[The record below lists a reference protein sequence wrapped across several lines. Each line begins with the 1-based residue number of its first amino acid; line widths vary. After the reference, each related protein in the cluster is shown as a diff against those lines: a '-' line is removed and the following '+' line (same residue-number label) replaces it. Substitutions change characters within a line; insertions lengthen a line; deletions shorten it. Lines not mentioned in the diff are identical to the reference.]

1 MCLGRRDV
9 AANEMIYRCDSDQP
23 LAETNFAVFDV
34 ETTGLSPAYGDRVCE
49 VACVRLTGELEVER
63 FESFVDP
70 GRSLSL
76 GAAAVNGITPDMLA
90 GAPPFSDVAGRLLS
104 LLDGAVLV
112 AHNAPFDLGFLA
124 MELEI
129 AHVPP
134 PEGEVLDTLTLARRA
149 FGFPRNGLQALARA
163 LQIEAATAHRAL
175 GDACTTAEVLAR
187 ILWEVEARWGVRTLG
202 QLLDFQGGSI
212 PYPFPQSLPLPPP
225 IAEALHCNG
234 QVRMRYV
241 DARGQETVRLVRPLH
256 VREQRGY
263 LYLVAHCHRAG
274 ELRTFRLDRVVE
286 LAAED

>member
-1 MCLGRRDV
+1 
-9 AANEMIYRCDSDQP
+9 MIYRCDPDQP
-23 LAETNFAVFDV
+23 LAETAFAVFDV

-49 VACVRLTGELEVER
+49 VACVRLIGDLEVER
-63 FESFVDP
+63 FVSFVDP

-76 GAAAVNGITPDMLA
+76 GAAAVNGITAEMLA
-90 GAPPFSDVAGRLLS
+90 GAPRFAAIAGPLLS

-124 MELEI
+124 TELEI
-129 AHVPP
+129 ARIPP
-134 PEGEVLDTLTLARRA
+134 PEGEVLDTLTLARRV

-163 LQIEAATAHRAL
+163 LQIEAGSAHRAL
-175 GDACTTAEVLAR
+175 GDACTTTEVLGR
-187 ILWEVEARWGVRTLG
+187 ILWEVRTRWGVSTLG

-212 PYPFPQSLPLPPP
+212 PYPYPQALPLPPA
-225 IAEALHCNG
+225 IAEALQCSG

-241 DARGQETVRLVRPLH
+241 DAQGQETVRLVRPLRVH
-256 VREQRGY
+256 EQRGH